1 MYQLYI
7 GSSSINADGMKRI
20 LSILLLFCVYSYI
33 YAQTPYDSFSPETS
47 CPILDVVQNMDSYKD
62 SLRQVKLGTNLAT
75 KENVSKWLSMTFP
88 KHSRYI
94 SEIFPR
100 QCRSHL
106 VCISFASRSHLV
118 RIVEHPV
125 E

>member
-1 MYQLYI
+1 M
-7 GSSSINADGMKRI
+7 SMK
-20 LSILLLFCVYSYI
+20 LEQMKYILLLFCVYSYI

-94 SEIFPR
+94 PEIFPR
-100 QCRSHL
+100 QCHSHL
-106 VCISFASRSHLV
+106 VRISFASRLHRGASRRMSIGKLFD
-118 RIVEHPV
+118 
-125 E
+125 